1 MVFKGDTGTY
11 LRYTAEE
18 NISDA
23 TTLRL
28 YYRKPSGVT
37 GAWTAALYGTSGVQ
51 YQTETGDLDEAG
63 TWKLQ
68 PYIETPIWQGY
79 GEPVTLEVYPTLV

>member
-23 TTLRL
+23 TTLYM
-28 YYRKPSGVT
+28 YYRKPSGTT
-37 GAWTAALYGTSGVQ
+37 GTWSAELYDSTSLQ
-51 YQTETGDLDEAG
+51 YQTISGDLDEAG
-63 TWKLQ
+63 TWHLQ
-68 PYIETPIWQGY
+68 PYIVTDDWQGY
-79 GEPVTLEVYPTLV
+79 GEPVSLEVHPTLV